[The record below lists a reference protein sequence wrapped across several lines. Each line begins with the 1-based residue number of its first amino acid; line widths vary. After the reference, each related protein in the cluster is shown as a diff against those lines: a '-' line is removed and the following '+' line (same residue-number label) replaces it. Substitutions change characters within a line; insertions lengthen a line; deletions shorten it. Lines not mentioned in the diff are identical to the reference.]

1 MDWTQIP
8 SLHALRAFEATSRL
22 RSFSKAAAELNVTH
36 AAIAQ
41 HVRNLESDFG
51 ESLVFRQGRGLAL
64 TDQGMQFAHT
74 LRTGFLEIETAVMD
88 LRTRGETRPLNISAT
103 PAFSGQWLMP
113 RIGDFWA
120 KHPDI
125 MLNINPSTQLVDLIA
140 DRYDM
145 AIRYGSGDWPNLNSK
160 RLLHGDFC
168 VVVRPDLV
176 ADRAAKC
183 LDDVS
188 DIPWLLEGSM
198 MERTALLESVGVDF
212 TTANAKI
219 FTTNEM
225 VLSAVHAGL
234 GMSLQTGALVR
245 SQIANESLVN
255 ICDLAQDSLSYFV
268 VTPKGDPHKDLKRF
282 EKWLFEMAD

>member
-1 MDWTQIP
+1 MDWRLIP

-22 RSFSKAAAELNVTH
+22 RSFTKAAAELNVTH

-41 HVRNLESDFG
+41 HVRALEAEFG

-64 TDQGMQFAHT
+64 TQQGARFAET
-74 LRTGFLEIETAVMD
+74 LRVGFVQIETAVLD
-88 LRTRGETRPLNISAT
+88 LRDQGEIRPLNISAT
-103 PAFSGQWLMP
+103 PAFAGQWLMP

-120 KHPDI
+120 KHPDVL
-125 MLNINPSTQLVDLIA
+125 LNINPSIQLVDLIS

-145 AIRYGSGDWPNLNSK
+145 AIRYGRGDWPNLHSK
-160 RLLHGDFC
+160 CLLHGDFC
-168 VVVRPDLV
+168 VVAHPDLV
-176 ADRAAKC
+176 AGRIANC
-183 LDDVS
+183 LDDVT
-188 DIPWLLEGSM
+188 DLPWLLEGSM

-212 TTANAKI
+212 STADVKT

-245 SQIANESLVN
+245 SQIANGTLLN
-255 ICDLAQDSLSYFV
+255 ICDLAQDGLNYFV
-268 VTPKGDPHKDLKRF
+268 VTPKGKQHKDLKTF
-282 EKWLFEMAD
+282 ENWLFEMAD

>member
-41 HVRNLESDFG
+41 HVRALESEFG

-64 TDQGMQFAHT
+64 TEQGKQFAQT
-74 LRTGFLEIETAVMD
+74 LRAGFLEIETAVMD
-88 LRTRGETRPLNISAT
+88 LRTQGETRPLNISAT
-103 PAFSGQWLMP
+103 PAFAGQWLMP

-125 MLNINPSTQLVDLIA
+125 MLNINPSIQVVDLIR
-140 DRYDM
+140 DRYDV
-145 AIRYGSGDWPNLNSK
+145 AIRYGTGDWANLNSK

-168 VVVRPDLV
+168 VVARPDIV
-176 ADRAAKC
+176 AGRLAKC
-183 LDDVS
+183 LDDVQ

-198 MERTALLESVGVDF
+198 MERTTLLESVGVDF
-212 TTANAKI
+212 TTASVKTFA
-219 FTTNEM
+219 TNEM

-245 SQIANESLVN
+245 SQIANGSLVN
-255 ICDLAQDSLSYFV
+255 ICDLAQDTLSYFV
-268 VTPKGDPHKDLKRF
+268 VTPNGTPHKDLKTF
-282 EKWLFEMAD
+282 ENWLFEMAA